1 MGAIFLSDT
10 ISLEI
15 SRNRNKIREKY
26 LTLTQTTES
35 QQAHQLYQAITRVK
49 NKVLMKGKSF
59 LLWVLMDDW
68 CKLMKVTA
76 VQ

>member
-1 MGAIFLSDT
+1 MGALFWSDT

-15 SRNRNKIREKY
+15 SRNRNKIKEKY

-35 QQAHQLYQAITRVK
+35 QQAYQLYQAITRVK